1 MALVAVRAQVEQLEQ
16 ARIIQ
21 QALEHSLVV
30 VTHLQMV
37 LAAAAVMDIMEEVE
51 AWRLALISE
60 AEEVAEDH
68 L

>member
-1 MALVAVRAQVEQLEQ
+1 
-16 ARIIQ
+16 
-21 QALEHSLVV
+21 
-30 VTHLQMV
+30 MV